1 MKDKARKA
9 EKTLLEEVVSHH
21 KVQKSLEEVTKK
33 SLVKRIEFLKIY
45 GNKKSKYQHRE
56 LLEEK
61 RRDDERFERKSM
73 DMVKR
78 RKLENELHHILLQ
91 NEEEEHVYHLQSQ
104 NKQHREVPLR

>member
-9 EKTLLEEVVSHH
+9 EKALLEEVVSHH

-33 SLVKRIEFLKIY
+33 SFFKRIEFLTIY

-61 RRDDERFERKSM
+61 RRDDERKST

-78 RKLENELHHILLQ
+78 RKLTNEVRGMQTFRIFSL
-91 NEEEEHVYHLQSQ
+91 
-104 NKQHREVPLR
+104 K